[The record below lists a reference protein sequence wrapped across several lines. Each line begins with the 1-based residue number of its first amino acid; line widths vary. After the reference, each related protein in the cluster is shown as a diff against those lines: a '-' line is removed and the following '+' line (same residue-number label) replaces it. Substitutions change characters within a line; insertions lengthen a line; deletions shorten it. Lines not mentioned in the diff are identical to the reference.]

1 MITFWVV
8 PSASARSASQSA
20 KAVSTR
26 RLIRV
31 LLRRLGITAGGCV
44 GAICSA
50 ISRILAGGSRVE
62 AGGLVAGCWS
72 AETVATLFSFL
83 AAILTPLRLLI
94 FTH

>member
-50 ISRILAGGSRVE
+50 ISRILAGGSRDE
-62 AGGLVAGCWS
+62 GRIAAGCWS
-72 AETVATLFSFL
+72 AEAAATLFSFL
-83 AAILTPLRLLI
+83 ADILMPLRLTI